1 MNISLASFFT
11 FWFLAFLGGCS
22 SEREPENA
30 PNTSSSSLQPSVMP
44 ETNATPER
52 EIVLEEPGFVYPDG
66 PVTIY
71 YDDGT
76 KHSTGSYKDGNKTG
90 VWLYFGDEPEV
101 PVRNEVFENGVK
113 VSEESFE

>member
-1 MNISLASFFT
+1 MKISLASFFT

-52 EIVLEEPGFVYPDG
+52 EIVLEEPGFVYP
-66 PVTIY
+66 
-71 YDDGT
+71 
-76 KHSTGSYKDGNKTG
+76 
-90 VWLYFGDEPEV
+90 
-101 PVRNEVFENGVK
+101 
-113 VSEESFE
+113 